1 MNLVNEEYPGPRV
14 TDEEKYEELL
24 QQRKER
30 KAGEKLYDFLERQ
43 VGDQMRTALG

>member
-1 MNLVNEEYPGPRV
+1 MEAMNLVNEEYPGPRV

-30 KAGEKLYDFLERQ
+30 KAVSMNFYFSVTFFNVQ
-43 VGDQMRTALG
+43 I